1 MTVHRKNAL
10 RKKDKNS
17 WNIFFEGY
25 LYILLR
31 NINSIE
37 SYDANESRG
46 QTLGETNYIDKI
58 LLDYVKF
65 FYIKKFEKWAKN
77 L

>member
-1 MTVHRKNAL
+1 MIRQVESRDVNKSAWSLVISRGNMTVHRKNAL

-17 WNIFFEGY
+17 WNIFFEG
-25 LYILLR
+25 YILLR

-46 QTLGETNYIDKI
+46 QTLGEHR
-58 LLDYVKF
+58 
-65 FYIKKFEKWAKN
+65 
-77 L
+77 

>member
-1 MTVHRKNAL
+1 MHL
-10 RKKDKNS
+10 EKKIKIPEIS
-17 WNIFFEGY
+17 FFEGY
-25 LYILLR
+25 IYILLR

>member
-1 MTVHRKNAL
+1 MIRQVESRDVNKSAWSLVISRGNMTVHRKNAL

-17 WNIFFEGY
+17 WNIFFEG
-25 LYILLR
+25 YILLR

-46 QTLGETNYIDKI
+46 QTLGEYR
-58 LLDYVKF
+58 
-65 FYIKKFEKWAKN
+65 
-77 L
+77 